1 MKTFTVTFHRSN
13 NYGAVLQAYALQN
26 VIKEL
31 GHDNTIFDYIFYKG
45 FYNRI
50 KFTSIKTFFR
60 SVVGNVLKFFRRKE
74 LKQLDKEFRR
84 FHNERMKL
92 SETVYTLDSIK
103 KNPPAADCYIT
114 GSDQVW
120 NLNSRKVEIPIR
132 FLDFGEASIKRISY
146 AASIEKTNYTDSQKQ
161 EVREYLNEFSAISL
175 REEDAKTYI
184 SDIIGKKCERTID
197 PIFLLEIDEWKRIAR
212 MPRVD
217 EPYILCYQVQ
227 SNSKLKK
234 VAKHLKKKTGYK
246 VVAISNTE
254 IKYFNADYTFFDVS
268 PEEFLG
274 FYLNAEI
281 VVSASFHGTAFG
293 ILFEKPTYG
302 VARKTGSSRIKEI
315 LSLFEMEEYYIRD
328 TDNIP
333 EFKCDF
339 KKQRELLNSERKKSI
354 NFLKEQLG
362 DGNKN

>member
-1 MKTFTVTFHRSN
+1 MRTFTVTFHRSN
-13 NYGAVLQAYALQN
+13 NYGAVLQAYALQRI
-26 VIKEL
+26 IKKL
-31 GHDNTIFDYIFYKG
+31 GHDNTIFDYVFYKG
-45 FYNRI
+45 FYNKI
-50 KFTSIKTFFR
+50 KFTSVKSFFR
-60 SVVGNVLKFFRRKE
+60 SVLGNILKFLRRKE

-84 FHNERMKL
+84 FHDERMLL
-92 SETVYTLDSIK
+92 SEDVYTLETIRR
-103 KNPPAADCYIT
+103 NPPEADCYIT

-132 FLDFGEASIKRISY
+132 FLDFGDASKKRISY
-146 AASIEKTNYTDSQKQ
+146 AASIEKMNYTDLQKQ
-161 EVREYLNEFSAISL
+161 EVREYLNDFSGISL

-184 SDIIGKKCERTID
+184 SDITKRKCERTLD
-197 PIFLLEIDEWKRIAR
+197 PVFLLEVDEWKTIAR
-212 MPRVD
+212 MPRVE

-227 SNSKLKK
+227 SNAKLKK
-234 VAKHLKKKTGYK
+234 VANYLKKTTGYSI
-246 VVAISNTE
+246 VAICNTE

-315 LSLFEMEEYYIRD
+315 LSLFEMEEYYISNV
-328 TDNIP
+328 DNIP
-333 EFKCDF
+333 EIKCDF
-339 KKQRELLNSERKKSI
+339 KKQRELLIIERNKSI
-354 NFLKEQLG
+354 NFLKEQLD